1 MSIFN
6 YVLDEVQD
14 VVREIVSKSEEVQQV
29 METIENG
36 VNPLEGGLWTGGGAD
51 AFYDEVRT
59 RLIPEITAL
68 LASIGGFQT
77 SIVRSEDRVIQAD
90 NEVTRVV
97 DDLRGL
103 YEEINI

>member
-1 MSIFN
+1 MAIFN
-6 YVLDEVQD
+6 YVMGEVED

-29 METIENG
+29 MDTIENG

-51 AFYDEVRT
+51 AFYEEVRT

-68 LASIGGFQT
+68 IASIGGFQT
-77 SIVRSEDRVIQAD
+77 SIIRSEERIVQAD

-97 DDLRGL
+97 DDLRNA
-103 YEEINI
+103 YEDINI

>member
-1 MSIFN
+1 MAIFN
-6 YVLDEVQD
+6 YIMGEVED

-29 METIENG
+29 MDTIENG

-51 AFYDEVRT
+51 AFYEEVRT

-68 LASIGGFQT
+68 IASIGGFQT
-77 SIVRSEDRVIQAD
+77 SIIRSEERIVQAD

-97 DDLRGL
+97 DDLRNA
-103 YEEINI
+103 YEDINI